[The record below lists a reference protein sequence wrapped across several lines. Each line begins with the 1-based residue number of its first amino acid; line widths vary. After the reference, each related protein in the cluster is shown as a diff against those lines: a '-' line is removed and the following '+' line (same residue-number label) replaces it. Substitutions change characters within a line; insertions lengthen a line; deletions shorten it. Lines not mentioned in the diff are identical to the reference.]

1 LPGERPKTGFR
12 RSNTQLR
19 HVWSAGSRSFLQS
32 SLPVQPSRSVPFLHG
47 GAVVQ
52 TLQGRLRKPRFG
64 AQSLPSARSAQ
75 CSKRRVQSGKS
86 IKAFGGNAAGG
97 MVTADQVDLSFV
109 PTFLDAMHN
118 GLRCK
123 QAGVSVH
130 TVTDP
135 MLSDKAIGRR
145 CMSLQSTFLQVRL
158 VISDLPQPG
167 NCCTWAIDTK
177 TRRRRKLA

>member
-1 LPGERPKTGFR
+1 MFGQQDRGRFCSHLC
-12 RSNTQLR
+12 LC
-19 HVWSAGSRSFLQS
+19 
-32 SLPVQPSRSVPFLHG
+32 SLLGPFLFYTG
-47 GAVVQ
+47 GGGTDPARP
-52 TLQGRLRKPRFG
+52 TEKPRFG

-123 QAGVSVH
+123 QAGVSV
-130 TVTDP
+130 
-135 MLSDKAIGRR
+135 
-145 CMSLQSTFLQVRL
+145 
-158 VISDLPQPG
+158 
-167 NCCTWAIDTK
+167 
-177 TRRRRKLA
+177 

>member
-1 LPGERPKTGFR
+1 LVGRIE
-12 RSNTQLR
+12 
-19 HVWSAGSRSFLQS
+19 VVSAVIFACAAFSVRSFS
-32 SLPVQPSRSVPFLHG
+32 TR

-52 TLQGRLRKPRFG
+52 TLQGRLRNPD
-64 AQSLPSARSAQ
+64 LEHNPSHRQDPHNAASAEF
-75 CSKRRVQSGKS
+75 QSGKS